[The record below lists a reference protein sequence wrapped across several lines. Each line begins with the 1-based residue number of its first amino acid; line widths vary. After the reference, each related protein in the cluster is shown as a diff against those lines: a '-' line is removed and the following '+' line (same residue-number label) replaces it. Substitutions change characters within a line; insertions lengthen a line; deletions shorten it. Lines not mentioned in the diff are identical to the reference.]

1 MASTE
6 ISILN
11 IAGALGS
18 AAAAF
23 IALLVWGCSI
33 RNDQRK
39 QRNRVLVAKELMIEE
54 LARVSAHNVHVWRM
68 LWLPRLREAN
78 MRKFAEQV
86 KNGLQLGRTESLLAV
101 AADIPQD
108 LAIAVAK
115 FAVSINML
123 SNTYILM
130 ETHFEEDDGV
140 FNTAS
145 EESFKAMK
153 NMCKRAELA
162 AINLAEALEDASNL
176 ERGFIRDRVVRR
188 PLRGNADEI
197 AEN

>member
-11 IAGALGS
+11 IAGELGS

-86 KNGLQLGRTESLLAV
+86 KNGLQVGRAESLLAV

-108 LAIAVAK
+108 LAVAVAK
-115 FAVSINML
+115 FAVSMNML
-123 SNTYILM
+123 SNTYVLM
-130 ETHFEEDDGV
+130 ETHLEERNGV
-140 FNTAS
+140 FLPVR
-145 EESFKAMK
+145 EDSFKAMK
-153 NMCKRAELA
+153 NMCERAELA
-162 AINLAEALEDASNL
+162 ALNLAEALEDASNL
-176 ERGFIRDRVVRR
+176 KRGAVRDRVVRC
-188 PLRGNADEI
+188 PARGNAEEI
-197 AEN
+197 ARN